1 MSRIVLGATGAP
13 LNSTFIAGLQCKVLD
28 AYGKAYCSPVYVRRL
43 SVARNNCCIGS
54 RHAGQKAV
62 HGLHFAGQFLFV
74 LAVTA

>member
-28 AYGKAYCSPVYVRRL
+28 AYG
-43 SVARNNCCIGS
+43 
-54 RHAGQKAV
+54 
-62 HGLHFAGQFLFV
+62 QFLFV